1 MGEIT
6 CQVEYADEV
15 HDRLAKVER
24 KLNGASQSDATTSK
38 SGFAVK
44 LPKLQCKKFDEEAPD
59 KLEFKNFLL
68 QFNNCVDAA
77 AQLSDSNKLTYLR
90 GYLTGYAFKV
100 ISHLSISDDN
110 YKVAIDL
117 LKDEFLDVPYIVDES
132 FKQLLSKSP
141 TFNTDFA
148 GVRSYINECRAIV
161 YELRQYKVD
170 LLDKD
175 AAGCKLL
182 SHIISGKLPVS
193 VKRELVHK
201 VNCNYPTIGDL
212 FDHYKDIIQTLIRT
226 SNYKPS
232 AKTDKKDSGGKSKN
246 AQLTSNK
253 SGEKS
258 KVPEKPNS
266 STLENFNTTVEN
278 KSVPKGSN
286 SKKGSNANSNS
297 DNSSRYCKFCN
308 GFGHSML
315 YCPKYEK
322 VADHQSRCASLGLCA
337 LCTSS
342 KHDASKCPGKDN
354 KLSFSCYSCKRN
366 KHITALCPS
375 ARSGSTSSNLCINVQ
390 HVRSDYQPCLLP
402 VLSLEFHGEMCQG

>member
-1 MGEIT
+1 M
-6 CQVEYADEV
+6 
-15 HDRLAKVER
+15 
-24 KLNGASQSDATTSK
+24 
-38 SGFAVK
+38 
-44 LPKLQCKKFDEEAPD
+44 
-59 KLEFKNFLL
+59 L

-77 AQLSDSNKLTYLR
+77 GQLSDSNKLTYLC

-182 SHIISGKLPVS
+182 NHIIFGKLPVS

-201 VNCNYPTIGDL
+201 VNCNYSTIGDL

-232 AKTDKKDSGGKSKN
+232 AKTDKKDSGGSLKM
-246 AQLTSNK
+246 
-253 SGEKS
+253 
-258 KVPEKPNS
+258 
-266 STLENFNTTVEN
+266 
-278 KSVPKGSN
+278 
-286 SKKGSNANSNS
+286 
-297 DNSSRYCKFCN
+297 
-308 GFGHSML
+308 HS
-315 YCPKYEK
+315 
-322 VADHQSRCASLGLCA
+322 
-337 LCTSS
+337 
-342 KHDASKCPGKDN
+342 
-354 KLSFSCYSCKRN
+354 
-366 KHITALCPS
+366 
-375 ARSGSTSSNLCINVQ
+375 
-390 HVRSDYQPCLLP
+390 
-402 VLSLEFHGEMCQG
+402 